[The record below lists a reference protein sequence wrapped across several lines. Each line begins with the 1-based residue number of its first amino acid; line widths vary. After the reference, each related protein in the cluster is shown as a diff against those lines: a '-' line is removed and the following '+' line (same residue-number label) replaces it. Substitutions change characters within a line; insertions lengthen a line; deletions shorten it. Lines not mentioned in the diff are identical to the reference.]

1 MENNDHIR
9 SQTVNVEVITEE
21 SCSHDEPE
29 VQKNEQ
35 EENEQII
42 RFEEDLAAYYLDKM
56 AIIF

>member
-9 SQTVNVEVITEE
+9 SQIVNVEVITEE

-42 RFEEDLAAYYLDKM
+42 RFEEDLASNFGYY
-56 AIIF
+56 